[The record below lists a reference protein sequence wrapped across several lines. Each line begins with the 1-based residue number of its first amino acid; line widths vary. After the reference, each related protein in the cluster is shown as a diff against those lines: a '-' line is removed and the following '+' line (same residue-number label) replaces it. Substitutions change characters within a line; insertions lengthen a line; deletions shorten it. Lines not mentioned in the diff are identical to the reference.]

1 MPAAHVIEADL
12 TWTGEGFERGV
23 RVAVGDDGRIESVD
37 NTSRKATKKL
47 ANHALIPGMINVH
60 SHAFQRGLRG
70 HGETFPPSQG
80 RSDFWAWRQAMYALV
95 ETLDVT
101 RLHALCVQCFRE
113 MLAAGITTV
122 GEFHYL
128 HHDASLKGFAFDA
141 VVLRAA
147 KDAGIRIVLIE
158 SFYRTGGID
167 KPLAGGQLRFRTD
180 SVDEY
185 WTQMD
190 RLASMIERPTQ
201 SLAASA
207 HSIRAA
213 SIDEVVELHQE
224 ATRRGLPFHMHVEEQ
239 PQEIVD
245 CVERYGSPPMALLN
259 KRLDINPM
267 FTAVHCTHTAGADM
281 DEFLSRGGAVCINL
295 LTEGNL
301 GDGVPNVPRILRGGA
316 SRIALGS
323 DSNARLCWTEEMR
336 WLEYGQRLRS
346 GTRGIVVNEQ
356 GECGR
361 KLFECATVS
370 GARSLG
376 LHAGRIAPGCVADF
390 VALDLTTP
398 SLEGWTDQTLLD
410 AFIFGTGN
418 EAIREVCV
426 GGQWIQETKR
436 RRD

>member
-1 MPAAHVIEADL
+1 MPSTQIIEADL
-12 TWTGEGFERGV
+12 TWTGERFDRGV
-23 RVAVGDDGRIESVD
+23 KVEVGADGRIALVGGELGAV
-37 NTSRKATKKL
+37 TKRL
-47 ANHALIPGMINVH
+47 ANRALLPGMINVH

-70 HGETFPPSQG
+70 HGETFPPAEG
-80 RSDFWAWRQAMYALV
+80 RSDFWTWRQAMYALV
-95 ETLDVT
+95 ESLDAD

-113 MLAAGITTV
+113 MLAAGVTTV

-128 HHDASLKGFAFDA
+128 HHDRSLAGFSFDE

-147 KDAGIRIVLIE
+147 KDVGIRIALIE
-158 SFYRTGGID
+158 SYYRTGGIE
-167 KPLAGGQLRFRTD
+167 KPLTGGQLRFRTN
-180 SVDEY
+180 SIDEY
-185 WTQMD
+185 WSQVD
-190 RLASMIERPTQ
+190 RLATMLDRTTQ

-213 SIDEVVELHQE
+213 SIEEVASLHQE

-245 CVERYGSPPMALLN
+245 CVDRYGKPPMALLN
-259 KRLDINPM
+259 ERLEINPM

-281 DEFLSRGGAVCINL
+281 DDFLSRGGGVCINP

-316 SRIALGS
+316 GRIAIGS

-346 GTRGIVVNEQ
+346 GTRGVVINER
-356 GECGR
+356 GDNAR
-361 KLFECATVS
+361 KLFECATIN
-370 GARSLG
+370 GARALG
-376 LHAGRIAPGCVADF
+376 LHAGRIAAGCVADF
-390 VALDLTTP
+390 VALDLDTP
-398 SLEGWTDQTLLD
+398 ALDGWTDDTLLD

-426 GGQWIQETKR
+426 GGVWLR
-436 RRD
+436 